1 MVTKAVHI
9 EVLDDL
15 SPQAFLDA
23 FTRFVSRRGPCGDL
37 YSGTGTVFVGAN
49 RLLKEDLAAAP
60 VRHIKEASER
70 LL

>member
-49 RLLKEDLAAAP
+49 LKEDLAAAP
-60 VRHIKEASER
+60 VRHIKEASGR